1 MIGTPTLE
9 RRSTFTR
16 AQQDYL
22 KALYLLRGDE
32 RPVPTRELAN
42 RLGISS
48 PSVSEMV
55 TRLSGQGLV
64 EHDRYRGQQLTREGR
79 KVALELVRHH
89 RLLEMFLVQV
99 LGYHW
104 DEVHDEAERLEHVIS
119 ERMEQR
125 IFELL
130 GRPELDPHGH
140 VIPTLGGRVRPVSR
154 RALSDSR
161 AGEKLIVE
169 GVSDDDA
176 GKLRELERRG
186 LMPGTRIAVTAGSEF
201 EGPIE
206 VRIKG
211 RRESVP
217 LGLARA
223 IFVAEA
229 PPTPQHIN

>member
-1 MIGTPTLE
+1 MVELE

-22 KALYLLRGDE
+22 KALYLLHGDQ
-32 RPVPTRELAN
+32 RPVPTRELAQ

-55 TRLSGQGLV
+55 TRLSAQGLV
-64 EHDRYRGQQLTREGR
+64 EHDRYRGQQLTKEGR

-99 LGYHW
+99 LGYSW

-125 IFELL
+125 IFDLL

-140 VIPTLGGRVRPVSR
+140 AIPTLTGKVRPVSER
-154 RALSDSR
+154 TLSDCH
-161 AGEKLIVE
+161 AGERVVVQ
-169 GVSDDDA
+169 GVADDDP
-176 GKLRELERRG
+176 GRLRELERRG
-186 LMPGTRIAVTAGSEF
+186 LLPGTRIEVVAASEY

-211 RRESVP
+211 KRIHVP
-217 LGLARA
+217 LGLARGL
-223 IFVAEA
+223 FVV
-229 PPTPQHIN
+229 

>member
-1 MIGTPTLE
+1 VVELI
-9 RRSTFTR
+9 RRSAFTR
-16 AQQDYL
+16 AQEDYL
-22 KALYLLRGDE
+22 KALYQLHGAQ
-32 RPVPTRELAN
+32 RPVPTRELAQ

-55 TRLSGQGLV
+55 ARLTSQGLV

-99 LGYHW
+99 LGYSW
-104 DEVHDEAERLEHVIS
+104 DEVHDEAERLEHVMS

-140 VIPTLGGRVRPVSR
+140 AIPSASGKVRS
-154 RALSDSR
+154 LSERPLSECKT
-161 AGEKLIVE
+161 GEKVLVQ
-169 GVSDDDA
+169 GVSDEDA
-176 GKLRELERRG
+176 GRLRELERRG
-186 LMPGTRIAVTAGSEF
+186 LMPGTRIEVMAVSEF

-211 RRESVP
+211 KRVSVP
-217 LGLARA
+217 LGLARGM
-223 IFVAEA
+223 FVEA
-229 PPTPQHIN
+229 ARPSGR